1 MPQIIN
7 SIGLLLDIFGVVLL
21 FRYGLPADV
30 TRSGASYLLLEG
42 EDEAEKLKAQH
53 YDRMGQLGLALLI
66 AGFLFQLASNFL
78 QLHPGP

>member
-21 FRYGLPADV
+21 FKYGLPSNAATRTGVYGDV
-30 TRSGASYLLLEG
+30 APEVR
-42 EDEAEKLKAQH
+42 KH

-78 QLHPGP
+78 QLRPGP